1 MVDLAEDV
9 SGPLFVACAREVRAD
24 GARRWLQCNR
34 LEATAAE
41 LIAEVAASY
50 PLHDLTIE
58 EPDIET
64 IVRRI
69 YEEGLSPLE
78 AKREATL

>member
-1 MVDLAEDV
+1 M
-9 SGPLFVACAREVRAD
+9 R
-24 GARRWLQCNR
+24 RRWLQFNR